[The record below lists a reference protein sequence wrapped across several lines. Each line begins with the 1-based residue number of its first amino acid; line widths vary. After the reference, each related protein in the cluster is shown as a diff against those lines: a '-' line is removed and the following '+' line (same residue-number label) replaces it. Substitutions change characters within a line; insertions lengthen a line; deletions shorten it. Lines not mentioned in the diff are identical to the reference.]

1 MMMKPHETKIPN
13 TMAKVFGFG
22 PLLFPVSENCEN
34 VQSDGQ
40 DTITFVFTSFIP
52 LFSLCSPLA
61 FPCSYKTHVLPQT
74 KPLRFYPSHGVEPT
88 THHSPA
94 CLLLNIKQSFGPVQ
108 FHFRLALSIPIN
120 VQILY
125 PHCSASQS
133 IEKGDSYMRVGRKVW
148 CARGLEMVGR
158 MGLTFLL
165 LRTVLS
171 AWSLTPIALA

>member
-40 DTITFVFTSFIP
+40 DTITFVFTSLSPSSHFAPPP
-52 LFSLCSPLA
+52 LPLR
-61 FPCSYKTHVLPQT
+61 CSYENPHFLNHPKRCSSSSSLPIHRVAWNPTNHKNVTLFKSKKSLVLRP
-74 KPLRFYPSHGVEPT
+74 G
-88 THHSPA
+88 A
-94 CLLLNIKQSFGPVQ
+94 
-108 FHFRLALSIPIN
+108 SIPVD

-148 CARGLEMVGR
+148 FLPSAGDGGR
-158 MGLTFLL
+158 MGLTFYSY
-165 LRTVLS
+165 VLY
-171 AWSLTPIALA
+171 SLPGL